1 MPDTVTFQNV
11 TTSSSLL
18 ANASGY
24 NRPTQTSDGKT
35 LPHWLAVLWS
45 AVLVVDERVAATG
58 ATLAATSESEVTVGT
73 GERVFAI
80 GTGKG
85 FVAGLWVIAART
97 ADPGGTWML
106 GQVSAYSEGGLTLTV
121 TDTAGEGTHSDWT
134 LALSAA
140 RGPAGPQG
148 TPGVASPGEIWGISM
163 SML

>member
-45 AVLVVDERVAATG
+45 AVLACGDQVAAAG
-58 ATLAATSESEVTVGT
+58 AALVATSESDVAVGAGSKT
-73 GERVFAI
+73 FAI
-80 GTGKG
+80 GTDKG
-85 FVAGLWVIAART
+85 FSTGSWVLAART
-97 ADPGGTWML
+97 ADPTGTWML
-106 GQVSAYSEGGLTLTV
+106 GQVASYAGGVLTLTV
-121 TDTAGEGTHSDWT
+121 PAGLHAGGGSHSDWT
-134 LALSAA
+134 IAISGP
-140 RGPAGPQG
+140 RGPEGPAAA
-148 TPGVASPGEIWGISM
+148 VDPGEIWGISM